1 VNGTDFQ
8 TVLEAFEDDEETDL
22 VVMIGEIGGSQEL
35 DAARWAARHM
45 TKPVVAFVAG
55 ASAPRG
61 RRMGHAGA
69 VISGDSDTATA
80 KLDAMEALGMHVVRN
95 PAGIGEAV
103 QRASERTRAHVG
115 TG

>member
-1 VNGTDFQ
+1 
-8 TVLEAFEDDEETDL
+8 
-22 VVMIGEIGGSQEL
+22 
-35 DAARWAARHM
+35 M

-61 RRMGHAGA
+61 RRMGHPGA

-80 KLDAMEALGMHVVRN
+80 KLDAMEALGLHVVRN
-95 PAGIGEAV
+95 PAGIGQAV
-103 QRASERTRAHVG
+103 LRALDRAGAHVG